1 MPALPICVTSPGR
14 GPSPAAGEARAVR
27 LGCDGRRREARAGRL
42 RRRTGRLG
50 EVDSVKHWRAL
61 IVLGTAQFLMVLDTS
76 VMNVSISQLVEDFD
90 TEVTAIQAVITLYAL
105 VMAAFMII
113 GGRFGDILGRR
124 RMFLLGLVVYGA
136 GSALT
141 AAAPTLWVL
150 TLGWSVIEGLG
161 AAMVLPAMAALVA
174 ESYRGQ
180 DRAVAYAVIGGLA
193 GAGIAVGPLL
203 GGWVT
208 TYLTWRLV
216 FAGEVVV
223 VVAVLLCRRVIAT
236 PARTGPRPRLDG
248 VGAVLSAAGL
258 GLGVLGV
265 LQSST
270 WGWVRPRNPPFT
282 VLGFAPTLFVIGAGV
297 AVLAAFRY
305 WERRRDDEGAD
316 PLVHLSL
323 LGRPVLRSG
332 LMTLLCQNL
341 ILLGLFFTIPLYLQ
355 VVQGFDAFE
364 TGLRLLPVSATML
377 VTSLGASSLGRVVG
391 PRRVVRLALVTVA
404 AAIVW
409 LLATIDPV
417 IDDAQFAGAMALLG
431 VGVGLLASQLGN
443 VVQSSVGE
451 EERSEAG
458 GLQFT
463 AQNLGSALG
472 TALIGSILIGAL
484 AHAFTTQVAD
494 DPRLSEGAREQ
505 VGVSLEA
512 GVTFVSTEQVRSAA
526 ERAGLPASE
535 VDAVADS
542 YASAQLDGLKAA
554 ILATGGVALAG
565 FLVTPHLPAARD
577 GRPGQP
583 GTGAPAGAT
592 GSKR

>member
-1 MPALPICVTSPGR
+1 MRWEERRDVRRPAPR
-14 GPSPAAGEARAVR
+14 PSPP
-27 LGCDGRRREARAGRL
+27 
-42 RRRTGRLG
+42 RTGRLG
-50 EVDSVKHWRAL
+50 EVDTLKHWRAL

-113 GGRFGDILGRR
+113 GGRCGDILGRR

-141 AAAPTLWVL
+141 SVAPTLWVL
-150 TLGWSVIEGLG
+150 ALGWSVVEGLG
-161 AAMVLPAMAALVA
+161 AAMVLPAMAALIA
-174 ESYRGQ
+174 ESYHGR
-180 DRAVAYAVIGGLA
+180 DRAVAYAVVGGLA

-203 GGWVT
+203 GGWAT
-208 TYLTWRLV
+208 TYLSWRLV

-236 PARTGPRPRLDG
+236 PAPAGPRPRLDG

-270 WGWVRPRNPPFT
+270 WGWVQPRNPPFT
-282 VLGFAPTLFVIGAGV
+282 VLGFAPTLFVVGAGAALL
-297 AVLAAFRY
+297 AVFRH
-305 WERRRDDEGAD
+305 WERRRDDRGAD

-323 LGRPVLRSG
+323 LSRPVLRSG
-332 LMTLLCQNL
+332 LMTLLSQNL

-355 VVQGFDAFE
+355 VVQGFDAFQ

-377 VTSLGASSLGRVVG
+377 VTSLCASSLGSVVG
-391 PRRVVRLALVTVA
+391 PRRVVRLALAILT

-443 VVQSSVGE
+443 VVQSGVGD

-484 AHAFTTQVAD
+484 AHVLTTQVAD
-494 DPRLSEGAREQ
+494 DPRLSEATREQ
-505 VGVSLEA
+505 AGVALQA
-512 GVTFVSTEQVRSAA
+512 GVTFVSTDQVRSAA
-526 ERAGLPASE
+526 ERAGLPPSE

-554 ILATGGVALAG
+554 ILATGGVALAS
-565 FLVTPHLPAARD
+565 FLVTPHLPTAREM
-577 GRPGQP
+577 RSRQP
-583 GTGAPAGAT
+583 GADAPTGTTGAT
-592 GSKR
+592 GATGATS

>member
-1 MPALPICVTSPGR
+1 MDTL
-14 GPSPAAGEARAVR
+14 
-27 LGCDGRRREARAGRL
+27 
-42 RRRTGRLG
+42 
-50 EVDSVKHWRAL
+50 KHWRAL

-124 RMFLLGLVVYGA
+124 RVFLLGLTVYA
-136 GSALT
+136 VGSALT
-141 AAAPTLWVL
+141 AVAPTLWVL

-161 AAMVLPAMAALVA
+161 AAMVLPAMAALIA
-174 ESYRGQ
+174 ESYRGR
-180 DRAVAYAVIGGLA
+180 DRAVAYAVVGGLA

-216 FAGEVVV
+216 FVGEVVV
-223 VVAVLLCRRVIAT
+223 VLAVLLCRGVIPRT
-236 PARTGPRPRLDG
+236 DPTGPRPRLDG
-248 VGAVLSAAGL
+248 IGAVLSAAGL
-258 GLGVLGV
+258 GLCVLGV

-270 WGWVRPRNPPFT
+270 WGWVQPRNPPFT
-282 VLGFAPTLFVIGAGV
+282 VLGFAPTLFVVAAGA
-297 AVLAAFRY
+297 AVLTFFRY
-305 WERRRDDEGAD
+305 WERRRDEQGAD

-323 LGRPVLRSG
+323 LSRPVLRSG
-332 LMTLLCQNL
+332 LMTLLSQNL
-341 ILLGLFFTIPLYLQ
+341 ILLGLFFAIPLYLQ
-355 VVQGFDAFE
+355 VVQGFDAFQ

-377 VTSLGASSLGRVVG
+377 VTSLCGSALGRVMG
-391 PRRVVRLALVTVA
+391 PRRVVRLALLTLTA
-404 AAIVW
+404 AVVW
-409 LLATIDPV
+409 LLATIEPE

-451 EERSEAG
+451 KERSEVG

-484 AHAFTTQVAD
+484 GHAVTSKVED
-494 DPRLSEGAREQ
+494 DPRLSAQARE
-505 VGVSLEA
+505 GVSVALEA
-512 GVTFVSTEQVRSAA
+512 GVSFVPTEEVRTAA
-526 ERAGLPASE
+526 EREGLPPSE
-535 VDAVADS
+535 VDAIAES
-542 YASAQLDGLKAA
+542 YADAQLDGLKAA
-554 ILATGGVALAG
+554 ILATGGITLAS
-565 FLVTPHLPAARD
+565 FLVTPHLPA
-577 GRPGQP
+577 GRERRPSRP
-583 GTGAPAGAT
+583 KSGAPAGVT
-592 GSKR
+592 GSTR

>member
-1 MPALPICVTSPGR
+1 M
-14 GPSPAAGEARAVR
+14 
-27 LGCDGRRREARAGRL
+27 
-42 RRRTGRLG
+42 
-50 EVDSVKHWRAL
+50 KHWRAL

-105 VMAAFMII
+105 VMAAFMLI
-113 GGRFGDILGRR
+113 GGRLGDILGRR
-124 RMFLLGLVVYGA
+124 RMFLVGLVVYGT

-141 AAAPTLWVL
+141 AAAPSLWVL

-174 ESYRGQ
+174 EAYRGR
-180 DRAVAYAVIGGLA
+180 DRAIAYAVIGGLA
-193 GAGIAVGPLL
+193 GAGIAIGPLL

-216 FAGEVVV
+216 FAGEVVI
-223 VVAVLLCRRVIAT
+223 VLAMLLARRVIAT
-236 PARTGPRPRLDG
+236 PDQSGPRPGLDG
-248 VGAVLSAAGL
+248 VGAALSAAGL

-270 WGWVRPRNPPFT
+270 WGWVQPRNPPFT
-282 VLGFAPTLFVIGAGV
+282 VLGFAPTLFVVGAGV
-297 AVLAAFRY
+297 AVLGVFRS
-305 WERRRDDEGAD
+305 WERRREAKGAD

-332 LMTLLCQNL
+332 LMTLLSQNL
-341 ILLGLFFTIPLYLQ
+341 ILLGLFFCIPLYLQ

-377 VTSLGASSLGRVVG
+377 VTSLSASSLGRVLG
-391 PRRVVRLALVTVA
+391 PRRVVRIALLILTA
-404 AAIVW
+404 AVVW

-417 IDDAQFAGAMALLG
+417 IDDAQFAGAMAVLG
-431 VGVGLLASQLGN
+431 VGMGLLASQLGN
-443 VVQSSVGE
+443 VVQSGVGE

-484 AHAFTTQVAD
+484 AHAFTAQVAD
-494 DPRLSEGAREQ
+494 DPRLSEATRDQ

-512 GVTFVSTEQVRSAA
+512 GITFVPTDQVRSAA
-526 ERAGLPASE
+526 ERAGLPPSE
-535 VDAVADS
+535 VDAVTDS
-542 YASAQLDGLKAA
+542 YAAAQLDGLKAA
-554 ILATGGVALAG
+554 VLVTGGVALASL
-565 FLVTPHLPAARD
+565 LVTPHLP
-577 GRPGQP
+577 
-583 GTGAPAGAT
+583 TAGADRRRRPSADAGVDT
-592 GSKR
+592 ARRVT

>member
-1 MPALPICVTSPGR
+1 M
-14 GPSPAAGEARAVR
+14 
-27 LGCDGRRREARAGRL
+27 
-42 RRRTGRLG
+42 
-50 EVDSVKHWRAL
+50 
-61 IVLGTAQFLMVLDTS
+61 VLGTAQFLMVLDTS
-76 VMNVSISQLVEDFD
+76 VMNVSISQLVEDFH

-113 GGRFGDILGRR
+113 GGRLGDIHGRR
-124 RMFLLGLVVYGA
+124 RLFLFGLVVYGI

-141 AAAPTLWVL
+141 ALAPTLWVL

-174 ESYRGQ
+174 ESYQGG
-180 DRAVAYAVIGGLA
+180 DRAVAYGVIGGLA

-216 FAGEVVV
+216 FAGEVVI
-223 VVAVLLCRRVIAT
+223 VVAVLFCHRVIGES
-236 PARTGPRPRLDG
+236 ARTGPPPRLDG

-270 WGWVRPRNPPFT
+270 WGWVEPRNPPFT
-282 VLGFAPTLFVIGAGV
+282 VFGFAPTLFVVAAGV
-297 AVLAAFRY
+297 ALLALFVHRD
-305 WERRRDDEGAD
+305 RRREATGAD

-323 LGRPVLRSG
+323 FGVPPLRSG
-332 LMTLLCQNL
+332 LLTLVSQNL
-341 ILLGLFFTIPLYLQ
+341 ILLGLFFVIPLYLQ
-355 VVQGFDAFE
+355 VVQGFDAFR
-364 TGLRLLPVSATML
+364 TGLRLLPVSVTML
-377 VTSLGASSLGRVVG
+377 VTSLTGARLGRTVG
-391 PRRVVRLALVTVA
+391 PRRVVRLALLMLA

-417 IDDAQFAGAMALLG
+417 IDDAQFAGAMAVLG
-431 VGVGLLASQLGN
+431 IGLGLLASQLGN

-451 EERSEAG
+451 AERSEVG

-484 AHAFTTQVAD
+484 VQAFTTQVRD
-494 DPRLSEGAREQ
+494 NPQLSDEARRQ
-505 VGVSLEA
+505 TGVALEA
-512 GVTFVSTEQVRSAA
+512 GVTFVPTDQVRSAA
-526 ERAGLPASE
+526 QQAGLPPSE
-535 VDAVADS
+535 VDAVTES
-542 YASAQLDGLKAA
+542 YAEAQLDGLKAA
-554 ILATGGVALAG
+554 ILATGGITLASL
-565 FLVTPHLPAARD
+565 LVTPHLPTAPAR
-577 GRPGQP
+577 RPGP
-583 GTGAPAGAT
+583 SKGGAPAGVADAT
-592 GSKR
+592 E

>member
-1 MPALPICVTSPGR
+1 M
-14 GPSPAAGEARAVR
+14 
-27 LGCDGRRREARAGRL
+27 
-42 RRRTGRLG
+42 
-50 EVDSVKHWRAL
+50 KHWRAL

-90 TEVTAIQAVITLYAL
+90 TEVTSIQAIITLYAL

-124 RMFLLGLVVYGA
+124 RMFLVGLVVYGT

-150 TLGWSVIEGLG
+150 ALGWSVIEGLG

-174 ESYRGQ
+174 ESYHGR
-180 DRAVAYAVIGGLA
+180 DRAVAYAVLGGLA

-223 VVAVLLCRRVIAT
+223 VLAVLLCRRVIPT
-236 PARTGPRPRLDG
+236 PAPPARRPRLDW
-248 VGAVLSAAGL
+248 VGALLSAAGL

-270 WGWVRPRNPPFT
+270 WGWVEPRNPPFT
-282 VLGFAPTLFVIGAGV
+282 VFGFAPTLFVIALGV
-297 AVLAAFRY
+297 VVLALFRH
-305 WERRRDDEGAD
+305 WERRREAQGTD

-332 LMTLLCQNL
+332 LLTLLSQNL

-355 VVQGFDAFE
+355 VVQGFNAFE
-364 TGLRLLPVSATML
+364 TGLRLLPVSITML
-377 VTSLGASSLGRVVG
+377 VVSLCGSSLGRVMG
-391 PRRVVRLALVTVA
+391 PRRVVRLGLLILAG
-404 AAIVW
+404 AIVW

-417 IDDAQFAGAMALLG
+417 IDNAMFACAMALLG

-484 AHAFTTQVAD
+484 AHAFTSQVD
-494 DPRLSEGAREQ
+494 DNPQLSEETRQQ
-505 VGVSLEA
+505 VGVSLQS
-512 GVTFVSTEQVRSAA
+512 GISFVSTDQVRSAA
-526 ERAGLPASE
+526 EQAGLPSSQ

-542 YASAQLDGLKAA
+542 YATAQLDGLKAA
-554 ILATGGVALAG
+554 ILATGGIALAS
-565 FLVTPHLPAARD
+565 FLVTSHLPTGREGRRRQPDTDAAA
-577 GRPGQP
+577 
-583 GTGAPAGAT
+583 GAGGAT
-592 GSKR
+592 GATR

>member
-1 MPALPICVTSPGR
+1 MDG
-14 GPSPAAGEARAVR
+14 AAG
-27 LGCDGRRREARAGRL
+27 AGRCPAGPAGVP
-42 RRRTGRLG
+42 GRLG
-50 EVDSVKHWRAL
+50 EVDGVKHWRAL

-76 VMNVSISQLVEDFD
+76 VMNVSISRLVDDFD

-113 GGRFGDILGRR
+113 GGRFGDIFGRR
-124 RMFLLGLVVYGA
+124 RMFLLGLVVYGV

-141 AAAPTLWVL
+141 AVAPTLWVL

-161 AAMVLPAMAALVA
+161 AAMVLPAMVALVA
-174 ESYRGQ
+174 ESYRGR

-203 GGWVT
+203 GGWMT

-236 PARTGPRPRLDG
+236 PVRTGPPPRLDG
-248 VGAVLSAAGL
+248 VGAALSAAGL

-270 WGWVRPRNPPFT
+270 WGWVQPRNPPFT
-282 VLGFAPTLFVIGAGV
+282 VFGFAPTLFVVGAGV
-297 AVLAAFRY
+297 AVLAVFRH
-305 WERRRDDEGAD
+305 WERRRDSRGAD

-323 LGRPVLRSG
+323 LDRPVLRSG
-332 LMTLLCQNL
+332 LLTLLSQNL

-355 VVQGFDAFE
+355 VVQGFDAFQ

-377 VTSLGASSLGRVVG
+377 VTSLSASPLGRVWG
-391 PRRVVRLALVTVA
+391 PRRVVRVALLTLT

-409 LLATIDPV
+409 LLATVDPV

-443 VVQSSVGE
+443 VVQSGVGE

-494 DPRLSEGAREQ
+494 DPRLSEETRTQ

-512 GVTFVSTEQVRSAA
+512 GVSFVSTGQVRSAA
-526 ERAGLPASE
+526 ERAGLPPSE
-535 VDAVADS
+535 VDAVTDS
-542 YASAQLDGLKAA
+542 YASAQLAGLKAA
-554 ILATGGVALAG
+554 ILATGGVALAS
-565 FLVTPHLPAARD
+565 FLVTPHLPTSP
-577 GRPGQP
+577 GSRPRQP
-583 GTGAPAGAT
+583 DAGAPAEAT
-592 GSKR
+592 GPKR

>member
-1 MPALPICVTSPGR
+1 MT
-14 GPSPAAGEARAVR
+14 
-27 LGCDGRRREARAGRL
+27 
-42 RRRTGRLG
+42 
-50 EVDSVKHWRAL
+50 HWRAL

-113 GGRFGDILGRR
+113 GGRFGDIFGRR
-124 RMFLLGLVVYGA
+124 RLFLVGLVVYA
-136 GSALT
+136 TGSALT
-141 AAAPTLWVL
+141 AVAPTLWVL

-174 ESYRGQ
+174 ESYRGR
-180 DRAVAYAVIGGLA
+180 DRAVAYGVIGGLA

-223 VVAVLLCRRVIAT
+223 VIAVLCFHRVITEA
-236 PARTGPRPRLDG
+236 PRTGPHPRLDG

-258 GLGVLGV
+258 ALGVLGV
-265 LQSST
+265 LQSSS
-270 WGWVRPRNPPFT
+270 WGWVQPRNPPFT
-282 VLGFAPTLFVIGAGV
+282 VLGFAPTLFVVGAGV
-297 AVLAAFRY
+297 AVLAVFVH
-305 WERRRDDEGAD
+305 WEKRRDARGAE
-316 PLVHLSL
+316 PLVHLPL
-323 LGRPVLRSG
+323 LRKPALRSG
-332 LMTLLCQNL
+332 LMSLLSQNL

-355 VVQGFDAFE
+355 VVQGFDAFQ
-364 TGLRLLPVSATML
+364 TGLRLLPVSVTML
-377 VTSLGASSLGRVVG
+377 AASMCAARLGRVAG
-391 PRRVVRLALVTVA
+391 PRRVVRLALVTLA

-431 VGVGLLASQLGN
+431 VGMGLLASQLGN

-484 AHAFTTQVAD
+484 AHAFTAQVED
-494 DPRLSEGAREQ
+494 HPSLSEETRQ
-505 VGVSLEA
+505 QTGVALEA
-512 GVTFVSTEQVRSAA
+512 GITFVPTEQVRSAA
-526 ERAGLPASE
+526 ERAGLPPPE
-535 VDAVADS
+535 VDALADS

-554 ILATGGVALAG
+554 ILATGGITLVS
-565 FLVTPHLPAARD
+565 FLVTPHLPNRRAD
-577 GRPGQP
+577 RPQRSD
-583 GTGAPAGAT
+583 TGAPADAT
-592 GSKR
+592 GSAG

>member
-1 MPALPICVTSPGR
+1 MKR
-14 GPSPAAGEARAVR
+14 
-27 LGCDGRRREARAGRL
+27 
-42 RRRTGRLG
+42 
-50 EVDSVKHWRAL
+50 WRAL
-61 IVLGTAQFLMVLDTS
+61 FVLGTAQFLMVLDTS
-76 VMNVSISQLVEDFD
+76 VMNVSISQLVDDFD

-124 RMFLLGLVVYGA
+124 RLFFAGLAVYGT

-141 AAAPTLWVL
+141 AVAPTLWVL
-150 TLGWSVIEGLG
+150 ALGWSVIEGLG

-174 ESYRGQ
+174 ASYRGR
-180 DRAVAYAVIGGLA
+180 DRAVAYGVIGGLA

-223 VVAVLLCRRVIAT
+223 VVVVLCCHGVIT
-236 PARTGPRPRLDG
+236 EPARTGRRPRLDL

-258 GLGVLGV
+258 ALGVLGV
-265 LQSST
+265 LQSSS
-270 WGWVRPRNPPFT
+270 WGWVQPRNPPFT

-297 AVLAAFRY
+297 AVLAAFAH
-305 WERRRDDEGAD
+305 WERRCDARGAD
-316 PLVHLSL
+316 PLLHLSL
-323 LGRPVLRSG
+323 LRRPVLRSG
-332 LMTLLCQNL
+332 LLTLLSQNL

-355 VVQGFDAFE
+355 VVQGFDAFQ

-377 VTSLGASSLGRVVG
+377 ATSLCASPLSRIAG
-391 PRRVVRLALVTVA
+391 PRLVIRLALTTLA

-417 IDDAQFAGAMALLG
+417 IDDTQFAWAMALLG
-431 VGVGLLASQLGN
+431 VGMGLLASQLGN
-443 VVQSSVGE
+443 VVQSGVTE
-451 EERSEAG
+451 EERSEVG

-484 AHAFTTQVAD
+484 AHAFTTHIEANPRVSDEARRQTSVA
-494 DPRLSEGAREQ
+494 
-505 VGVSLEA
+505 LEA
-512 GVTFVSTEQVRSAA
+512 GVSFVATEQVRSAA
-526 ERAGLPASE
+526 EQAGLPPSE
-535 VDAVADS
+535 VDALTDS
-542 YASAQLDGLKAA
+542 YASAQLDGLRAA
-554 ILATGGVALAG
+554 ILATGGITLAG
-565 FLVTPHLPAARD
+565 FLVTPHLPT
-577 GRPGQP
+577 GRPGRSGHADRP
-583 GTGAPAGAT
+583 GRDASDDDALGSAG
-592 GSKR
+592 

>member
-1 MPALPICVTSPGR
+1 MG
-14 GPSPAAGEARAVR
+14 
-27 LGCDGRRREARAGRL
+27 AGRCPACP
-42 RRRTGRLG
+42 TGIPGPLG
-50 EVDSVKHWRAL
+50 EVDGVKHWRAL

-76 VMNVSISQLVEDFD
+76 VMNVSISRLVDDFD

-113 GGRFGDILGRR
+113 GGRLGDIFGRR
-124 RMFLLGLVVYGA
+124 RMFLLGLIVYGV

-141 AAAPTLWVL
+141 AVAPTLWVL
-150 TLGWSVIEGLG
+150 TLSWSVIEGLG

-174 ESYRGQ
+174 ESYQGR

-223 VVAVLLCRRVIAT
+223 VMAVLLCRRMIVT
-236 PARTGPRPRLDG
+236 PARTGPPPRLDG
-248 VGAVLSAAGL
+248 VGAALSAAGL

-270 WGWVRPRNPPFT
+270 WGWVQPRNPPFT
-282 VLGFAPTLFVIGAGV
+282 VFGFAPTLFVVGAGV
-297 AVLAAFRY
+297 AVLAVFRS
-305 WERRRDDEGAD
+305 WERRRDARGAD

-332 LMTLLCQNL
+332 LLTLLSQNL

-355 VVQGFDAFE
+355 VVQGFDAFQ
-364 TGLRLLPVSATML
+364 TGLRLLPVSVTML
-377 VTSLGASSLGRVVG
+377 VTSLSASPLGRVWG
-391 PRRVVRLALVTVA
+391 PRRVVRLALITLA
-404 AAIVW
+404 ASVVW
-409 LLATIDPV
+409 LLATVDPV

-443 VVQSSVGE
+443 VVQSAVGE

-494 DPRLSEGAREQ
+494 DPRLSEEARAQ

-512 GVTFVSTEQVRSAA
+512 GVTFVPTDQVRSAA
-526 ERAGLPASE
+526 ERAGLPPSE

-542 YASAQLDGLKAA
+542 YATAQLNGLKAA
-554 ILATGGVALAG
+554 ILATGGIALAS
-565 FLVTPHLPAARD
+565 FLVTPHLPTTRD
-577 GRPGQP
+577 SRPRQP
-583 GTGAPAGAT
+583 DAGAPAGAT
-592 GSKR
+592 GSAR

>member
-1 MPALPICVTSPGR
+1 MKR
-14 GPSPAAGEARAVR
+14 
-27 LGCDGRRREARAGRL
+27 
-42 RRRTGRLG
+42 
-50 EVDSVKHWRAL
+50 WRAL
-61 IVLGTAQFLMVLDTS
+61 IILGAAQFLMVLDTS

-113 GGRFGDILGRR
+113 GGRLGDIVGRR
-124 RMFLLGLVVYGA
+124 RMFLLGMVVYGA
-136 GSALT
+136 GSAIT
-141 AAAPTLWVL
+141 AVAPTLWIL

-174 ESYRGQ
+174 ESYRGR

-223 VVAVLLCRRVIAT
+223 VAAVLLCRRVIVT
-236 PARTGPRPRLDG
+236 PAPSGPRPRLDG

-270 WGWVRPRNPPFT
+270 WGWVQPRNPPFT
-282 VLGFAPTLFVIGAGV
+282 VLGFAPTLFVVGAG
-297 AVLAAFRY
+297 AALLAAFRW
-305 WERRRDDEGAD
+305 WERRRDDENAD

-323 LGRPVLRSG
+323 LRRPVLRSG
-332 LMTLLCQNL
+332 LMTLLSQNL

-377 VTSLGASSLGRVVG
+377 VTSLGASTLGRVAG
-391 PRRVVRLALVTVA
+391 PRRVVRLALTTLVA
-404 AAIVW
+404 AVVW
-409 LLATIDPV
+409 LLATIDPA
-417 IDDAQFAGAMALLG
+417 IDDGQFAGAMALLG
-431 VGVGLLASQLGN
+431 VGIGLLASQLGN
-443 VVQSSVGE
+443 VVQSGVSE
-451 EERSEAG
+451 AERSEAG

-472 TALIGSILIGAL
+472 TALIGSLLIGAL
-484 AHAFTTQVAD
+484 AHAFTSRVED
-494 DPRLSEGAREQ
+494 DPRLSEATREQ
-505 VGVSLEA
+505 VGVALQA
-512 GVTFVSTEQVRSAA
+512 GVTFIPTDQVRSAA
-526 ERAGLPASE
+526 QRAGLPPSE
-535 VDAVADS
+535 VEAVTDS
-542 YASAQLDGLKAA
+542 YASAQLQGLKAA
-554 ILATGGVALAG
+554 ILATGGIALAS
-565 FLVTPHLPAARD
+565 FLVTPHLPTARQS
-577 GRPGQP
+577 RPQERDP
-583 GTGAPAGAT
+583 DAPAEEGTGPT
-592 GSKR
+592 L

>member
-1 MPALPICVTSPGR
+1 MTR
-14 GPSPAAGEARAVR
+14 
-27 LGCDGRRREARAGRL
+27 
-42 RRRTGRLG
+42 
-50 EVDSVKHWRAL
+50 WRAL

-113 GGRFGDILGRR
+113 GGRFGDIVGRR
-124 RMFLLGLVVYGA
+124 RMFLIGLAVYA
-136 GSALT
+136 TGSALT
-141 AAAPTLWVL
+141 AVAPTLWVL
-150 TLGWSVIEGLG
+150 ALGWSVIEGLG

-174 ESYRGQ
+174 ESYRGR
-180 DRAVAYAVIGGLA
+180 DRAVAYGVIGGLA

-223 VVAVLLCRRVIAT
+223 VVAVLLARRVI
-236 PARTGPRPRLDG
+236 PRSARTGPRPRMDG
-248 VGAVLSAAGL
+248 VGAALSAAGL

-270 WGWVRPRNPPFT
+270 WGWVQPRNPPFT
-282 VLGFAPTLFVIGAGV
+282 VLGFAPTLFVVGAGI
-297 AVLAAFRY
+297 AVLVLFRH
-305 WERRRDDEGAD
+305 WEQRRVDRDAD
-316 PLVHLSL
+316 PLVHMSL
-323 LGRPVLRSG
+323 LGRPSLRSG
-332 LMTLLCQNL
+332 LMTLLSQNL
-341 ILLGLFFTIPLYLQ
+341 ILLGLFFAIPLYLQ
-355 VVQGFDAFE
+355 VVQGFDAFQ
-364 TGLRLLPVSATML
+364 TGLRLLPVSVAML
-377 VTSLGASSLGRVVG
+377 AVSLSASSLGRVMG
-391 PRRVVRLALVTVA
+391 PRRVVRLALAILV

-431 VGVGLLASQLGN
+431 VGMGLLASQLGN
-443 VVQSSVGE
+443 VVQSSADE
-451 EERSEAG
+451 DERSEVG

-484 AHAFTTQVAD
+484 AHAFTTQIAD
-494 DPRLSEGAREQ
+494 DPRLSEETRQ
-505 VGVSLEA
+505 QTGVALEA
-512 GVTFVSTEQVRSAA
+512 GITFVATDQVRSAA
-526 ERAGLPASE
+526 ERAGLPPSE
-535 VDAVADS
+535 VDALADS

-554 ILATGGVALAG
+554 ILATGGIALAS
-565 FLVTPHLPAARD
+565 FPVTRHLPTGRAGRSRQRD
-577 GRPGQP
+577 A
-583 GTGAPAGAT
+583 GAPLGT
-592 GSKR
+592 NGSTR

>member
-1 MPALPICVTSPGR
+1 M
-14 GPSPAAGEARAVR
+14 
-27 LGCDGRRREARAGRL
+27 
-42 RRRTGRLG
+42 
-50 EVDSVKHWRAL
+50 KHWRAL
-61 IVLGTAQFLMVLDTS
+61 IALGAAQFLMVLDTS

-113 GGRFGDILGRR
+113 GGRLGDILGRR
-124 RMFLLGLVVYGA
+124 RMFLLGLAVYA
-136 GSALT
+136 VGSALT
-141 AAAPTLWVL
+141 AASPSLWVL
-150 TLGWSVIEGLG
+150 ALGWSVIEGLG

-174 ESYRGQ
+174 ESYRGR

-208 TYLTWRLV
+208 TYLSWRLV

-223 VVAVLLCRRVIAT
+223 VLAILLCRRVIPT
-236 PARTGPRPRLDG
+236 PEPAGSRPRLDV
-248 VGAVLSAAGL
+248 VGAVLSATGL
-258 GLGVLGV
+258 ALGVLGV

-270 WGWVRPRNPPFT
+270 WGWVQPRNPPFT
-282 VLGFAPTLFVIGAGV
+282 VLGFAPTLFVVGAGV
-297 AVLAAFRY
+297 AVLAVFRS
-305 WERRRDDEGAD
+305 WERHREARGLD

-323 LGRPVLRSG
+323 LRRPVLRSG
-332 LMTLLCQNL
+332 LMTLLNQNL
-341 ILLGLFFTIPLYLQ
+341 ILLGLFFAIPLYLQ

-377 VTSLGASSLGRVVG
+377 LTSLGASSLGRVWG
-391 PRRVVRLALVTVA
+391 PRRVVRLALATVTA
-404 AAIVW
+404 AVVW
-409 LLATIDPV
+409 LLATVDPV
-417 IDDAQFAGAMALLG
+417 IDDAQFAGAMGLLG

-443 VVQSSVGE
+443 VVQTSVGE

-484 AHAFTTQVAD
+484 AHAFTTQVED
-494 DPRLSEGAREQ
+494 DARLSEQARAQ
-505 VGVSLEA
+505 VGVALEA
-512 GVTFVSTEQVRSAA
+512 GVTFVPTDQVRAA
-526 ERAGLPASE
+526 ATRAGLPPAE
-535 VDAVADS
+535 VDAVTDS
-542 YASAQLDGLKAA
+542 YAAAQLDGLKAA

-565 FLVTPHLPAARD
+565 FLVTPHLPAAPGR
-577 GRPGQP
+577 GRPRGP
-583 GTGAPAGAT
+583 DGAGAA
-592 GSKR
+592 GADPGGRAGAREE

>member
-1 MPALPICVTSPGR
+1 M
-14 GPSPAAGEARAVR
+14 
-27 LGCDGRRREARAGRL
+27 
-42 RRRTGRLG
+42 
-50 EVDSVKHWRAL
+50 KHWRAL

-76 VMNVSISQLVEDFD
+76 VMNVSISRLVADFD

-105 VMAAFMII
+105 VMAAFMLI

-124 RMFLLGLVVYGA
+124 RMFLLGLAVYGT

-141 AAAPTLWVL
+141 AVAPTLWVL
-150 TLGWSVIEGLG
+150 ALGWSVIEGLG

-174 ESYRGQ
+174 QSYRGR
-180 DRAVAYAVIGGLA
+180 DRAVAYGVIGGLA

-223 VVAVLLCRRVIAT
+223 VVAVLVCRRVIVKQ
-236 PARTGPRPRLDG
+236 PVTGPRPRLDG

-265 LQSST
+265 LQSTT
-270 WGWVRPRNPPFT
+270 WGWVQPRNPPFT
-282 VLGFAPTLFVIGAGV
+282 VLGFAPTLFVIGTGV
-297 AVLAAFRY
+297 VVLVCFRR
-305 WERRRDDEGAD
+305 WEQRREERGAD

-323 LGRPVLRSG
+323 LGRPSLRSG
-332 LMTLLCQNL
+332 LMALLSQNL

-355 VVQGFDAFE
+355 VVQGFDAFQ

-377 VTSLGASSLGRVVG
+377 VTSLSASSLGRLVG
-391 PRRVVRLALVTVA
+391 PRQVVRLALATLV

-431 VGVGLLASQLGN
+431 TGMGLLASQLGN
-443 VVQSSVGE
+443 VVQSSANE
-451 EERSEAG
+451 AERSEAG

-472 TALIGSILIGAL
+472 TALMGSLLIGAL
-484 AHAFTTQVAD
+484 THAFTTQVAD
-494 DPRLSEGAREQ
+494 DPRLSEEARRQ
-505 VGVSLEA
+505 TGVALEA
-512 GVTFVSTEQVRSAA
+512 GITFVATDQVRLAA
-526 ERAGLPASE
+526 ERAGLPPSE

-542 YASAQLDGLKAA
+542 YAAAQLDGLRAA
-554 ILATGGVALAG
+554 ILAAGGIAAAS
-565 FLVTPHLPAARD
+565 FLVTPHLPAGRD
-577 GRPGQP
+577 SRPRRPDTHG
-583 GTGAPAGAT
+583 PANGIDST
-592 GSKR
+592 R